1 MRPSA
6 APQLRDRE
14 SMTSDL
20 TVGVEE
26 EYQLVDPV
34 TRELRS
40 RAGDV
45 LRADWSRE
53 MTPEFH
59 QTMVEVG
66 TPVCASAA
74 ALGRELR
81 RLRTQA
87 ASTAAAEELEIVAAG
102 VHPFSRWEGHRMT
115 ASERYA
121 RLFER
126 FGRVVRTE
134 HVFGMHV
141 HVAIPAGMDRLHL
154 INAVRE
160 WLPHLTGLAASSPFY
175 EGEDTRYASYR
186 SILASRLPHS
196 GVPPRLESERE
207 YARLMEMLSAAGAL
221 EDAGSLYWS
230 IRPHPRYPTLEFR
243 TTDVCPRVEDAAA
256 LAALIR
262 ACVAAAAE
270 GRLASEPGGLG
281 HSAHDAL
288 LATNDWQAARYG
300 LAAEFASPTLP
311 SGRET
316 LRDGVRRLL
325 ERVGPTAEALGDGAV
340 LAGVDDVLARGNG
353 ADRIRAA
360 AAACGSLPAVVDW
373 LAAETLLG
381 TGMDRR
387 RDQRQACA

>member
-1 MRPSA
+1 
-6 APQLRDRE
+6 
-14 SMTSDL
+14 MTAEF

-26 EYQLVDPV
+26 EYQLVDPA

-40 RAGDV
+40 RADDV
-45 LRADWSRE
+45 LLSDWSRE

-66 TPVCASAA
+66 TPVCESAA
-74 ALGRELR
+74 ALGGELR

-87 ASTAAAEELEIVAAG
+87 ASAAAAAELEIVAAG

-115 ASERYA
+115 ESPRYA

-160 WLPHLTGLAASSPFY
+160 WLPHLRALAASSPFY

-196 GVPPRLESERE
+196 GIPPLLESERE
-207 YARLMEMLSAAGAL
+207 YARLLEMLSAARVL

-230 IRPHPRYPTLEFR
+230 IRPHARYPTLEFR

-256 LAALIR
+256 IAALIR

-270 GRLASEPGGLG
+270 GRLTSQPGGLG
-281 HSAHDAL
+281 PSAHDAL
-288 LATNDWQAARYG
+288 LAANDWQAARFG
-300 LAAEFASPTLP
+300 LDAEFASPALP
-311 SGRET
+311 AQRET
-316 LRDGVRRLL
+316 VRDGVRRLL

-340 LAGVDDVLARGNG
+340 VAGVHDVLSRGNG
-353 ADRIRAA
+353 ADRIRKAVT
-360 AAACGSLPAVVDW
+360 ACGTLPALVDW
-373 LAAETLLG
+373 LAGETLLG

-387 RDQRQACA
+387 REQRQACA